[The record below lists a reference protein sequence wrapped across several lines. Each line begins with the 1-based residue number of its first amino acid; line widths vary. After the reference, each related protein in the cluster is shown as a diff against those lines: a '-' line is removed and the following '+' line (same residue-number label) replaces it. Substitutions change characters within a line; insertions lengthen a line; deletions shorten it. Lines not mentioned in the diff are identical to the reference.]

1 MNIREA
7 RQSKGLSQSALA
19 RATGLD
25 QSAISR
31 IERGQRTVTVD
42 QLVLIASA
50 LGVSA
55 DELLSD
61 WSGRAA

>member
-7 RQSKGLSQSALA
+7 RQGKGLSQTALA
-19 RATGLD
+19 KATGLD

-31 IERGQRTVTVD
+31 IERGQRTVTVE
-42 QLVLIASA
+42 QLVLIARA
-50 LGVSA
+50 LDVSA

-61 WSGRAA
+61 WSGQAA